1 MDERRY
7 EYAISDL
14 LDRLSIIQLK
24 SIRIPE
30 NKKKYDKEIKDILH
44 DIDLII
50 NKKDIKFNARM
61 LHSIM
66 IIMLTNDTIWL
77 NESKA
82 RLGKKEK
89 LLKFTHSINGVRN
102 TAKNII
108 SKEVG
113 DREDLKIDC
122 LAEEFLTSKFIK
134 EQGNWKIWN

>member
-122 LAEEFLTSKFIK
+122 LAEEFLTNKFIK

>member
-1 MDERRY
+1 
-7 EYAISDL
+7 
-14 LDRLSIIQLK
+14 
-24 SIRIPE
+24 
-30 NKKKYDKEIKDILH
+30 
-44 DIDLII
+44 
-50 NKKDIKFNARM
+50 M

-122 LAEEFLTSKFIK
+122 LAEEFLTNKFIK